1 MLRILLSIR
10 LAEKKWKQADL
21 ARVTGI
27 RPNTINDLYN
37 EFTDKVNLRQLEA
50 ICKALDCNLCD
61 LIMEEEKIPPDVL
74 ARMSKKPMERRPSK
88 RKTRK

>member
-10 LAEKKWKQADL
+10 LGEKKWKQADL

-27 RPNTINDLYN
+27 RPNTIHDLFN
-37 EFTDKVNLRQLEA
+37 EFTDRVNLQQLEI
-50 ICKALDCNLCD
+50 ICKALDCDLCD

-74 ARMSKKPMERRPSK
+74 KRMNKKPLK
-88 RKTRK
+88 REMSTREAGE